1 MCWRSG
7 AYPKSLKGWSQAA
20 DGQAVTGESVAADEA
35 GAKKEF
41 SPVRKGYDPAEVDE
55 HLAEYDVAFR
65 ELEEYATRLQREL
78 KEARLE
84 IIRLQSSEQE
94 SIDKA
99 MAAVFDSKDR
109 IIDRAMAKALEI
121 ENQARA
127 TAGLP
132 AITEPTGAM
141 VAPQSAGPVAPP
153 QKQSPPLL
161 EPAQTSDSA
170 QPDDVLQRMLEEAET
185 IRERLDDGLAA
196 AFDQMEQM
204 QQAAEVRAADLLD
217 EARSEA
223 TRLRAAA
230 SGPRATHG
238 DETAIE
244 VKLPGDEPGPTSRSR
259 QSRYTRN
266 SAGLPRIGDD
276 SGPSVLSVM
285 NGLRTKLSES
295 EDDDQTVQ
303 DSSAS

>member
-1 MCWRSG
+1 M
-7 AYPKSLKGWSQAA
+7 
-20 DGQAVTGESVAADEA
+20 TGESVAAEGA
-35 GAKKEF
+35 SAKKEF

-55 HLAEYDVAFR
+55 YLAEYDVAFR

-78 KEARLE
+78 KETRLE

-132 AITEPTGAM
+132 AVAEPTGAM
-141 VAPQSAGPVAPP
+141 VAPQPARPVTPP
-153 QKQSPPLL
+153 QKNSPPLL
-161 EPAQTSDSA
+161 EPAQSSDSA

-204 QQAAEVRAADLLD
+204 QQAAEGRAADLLE
-217 EARSEA
+217 EARNEA
-223 TRLRAAA
+223 TRLRDAA

-238 DETAIE
+238 DETVIE
-244 VKLPGDEPGPTSRSR
+244 VKLPGDEPGLTSGPR
-259 QSRYTRN
+259 QSRYARN